1 MDPITHKIAMAAL
14 RLVDLLESVE
24 VDIKSDRESSIETIL
39 SANQAKNAIEELERL
54 TGVGFKEF
62 LKNHVRTQKTLA
74 KNNSSH

>member
-1 MDPITHKIAMAAL
+1 MDPITNKIAMAAL

-24 VDIKSDRESSIETIL
+24 VDIKSDKESSIETIL
-39 SANQAKNAIEELERL
+39 SANQAKIAIEELERL

-62 LKNHVRTQKTLA
+62 LKNRIRTQKTLA

>member
-1 MDPITHKIAMAAL
+1 MNPITYKIAMAAL

-24 VDIKSDRESSIETIL
+24 VDIKSDKESSIETIL
-39 SANQAKNAIEELERL
+39 SANQAKIAIEELERL

-74 KNNSSH
+74 KNNNSH